1 MKKNIYSKID
11 KKFITDMPQV
21 LFPGKI
27 VVISTV
33 PEADRAVEIL
43 MRSDLLG
50 LDTETKPVFKRGHT
64 NKVGLLQV
72 STRELCFL
80 FRLNII
86 GIPDSVATL
95 LENKDIPLIGLSLH
109 DDVLALRKRREFTPG
124 NFVDL
129 QKIVGKIGIED
140 LSLQKL
146 YANLFHQKISKRQR
160 LTNWEAKELTEKQ
173 QGYAATDAWACI
185 MLYEEINRLNDTQD
199 YNLIPSPEPKEEE
212 VKEEV
217 LAEEIKQ

>member
-1 MKKNIYSKID
+1 
-11 KKFITDMPQV
+11 
-21 LFPGKI
+21 
-27 VVISTV
+27 
-33 PEADRAVEIL
+33 

-199 YNLIPSPEPKEEE
+199 YNLIPSPKPKEEE